1 MSWFRRKDQKI
12 NQLEKKSIPDGLWE
26 KCPTCSEIVY
36 RPELEKN
43 QMVCHHCDHHFR
55 VSPQL
60 YHDLLLDDGSGE
72 RLFTDLKSKDFLKF
86 KTGKKI

>member
-36 RPELEKN
+36 RPELEK
-43 QMVCHHCDHHFR
+43 
-55 VSPQL
+55 
-60 YHDLLLDDGSGE
+60 
-72 RLFTDLKSKDFLKF
+72 KSNGLPPLRSSFSRFASTLS
-86 KTGKKI
+86 